1 MYKYDKIK
9 VLLEHLEEFECAH
22 PEADMKEFSLWF
34 RDKIHGMGSS
44 ENANKVDYSEKKS
57 FDITDRPEV
66 ELSTLLTNLY
76 RFSRHYIKK
85 ALENTG
91 LRTVDEFGFLATLIR
106 SGSLL
111 KSELINLHL
120 MEISSGTEVLKR
132 LLKSGFIFETPDP
145 NDGRAK
151 RVALTESGRM
161 QIIQAFNEMHKVALI
176 VNGNITSE
184 EQKQV
189 IMIFNKLKYFH
200 WNIHTNDRD
209 TDLDNLLTKYLGREN

>member
-9 VLLEHLEEFECAH
+9 SLLEYLEEFEGAH
-22 PEADMKEFSLWF
+22 PEADMKEFSMWL
-34 RDKIHGMGSS
+34 RDRVHGMGDAEKVST
-44 ENANKVDYSEKKS
+44 VDYSDKKK
-57 FDITDRPEV
+57 FDIKDRPEV

-85 ALENTG
+85 ALEKTG

-106 SGSLL
+106 EGSLL

-120 MEISSGTEVLKR
+120 IEISSGTEVLKR
-132 LLKSGFIFETPDP
+132 LLKSGFIFESPDP

-151 RVALTESGRM
+151 RVSLTETGRN
-161 QIIQAFNEMHKVALI
+161 QIILAFNEMHKVALI
-176 VNGNITSE
+176 VNGNITEE

-189 IMIFNKLKYFH
+189 ILTFNKLKYFH
-200 WNIHTNDRD
+200 WNIHHHDKDSNLD
-209 TDLDNLLTKYLGREN
+209 DLLHKYLWREN

>member
-1 MYKYDKIK
+1 
-9 VLLEHLEEFECAH
+9 
-22 PEADMKEFSLWF
+22 
-34 RDKIHGMGSS
+34 
-44 ENANKVDYSEKKS
+44 
-57 FDITDRPEV
+57 
-66 ELSTLLTNLY
+66 
-76 RFSRHYIKK
+76 
-85 ALENTG
+85 
-91 LRTVDEFGFLATLIR
+91 
-106 SGSLL
+106 
-111 KSELINLHL
+111 